1 LHPFSGAIIKKDGTE
16 VIAKDEKLSL
26 EALLGMDW
34 YMQGVEVV
42 GL

>member
-1 LHPFSGAIIKKDGTE
+1 MKIKDGTTVVAE
-16 VIAKDEKLSL
+16 GEKLSL

-34 YMQGVEVV
+34 YIQGVDVV

>member
-1 LHPFSGAIIKKDGTE
+1 MDE
-16 VIAKDEKLSL
+16 VIAKGEKLSL

-34 YMQGVEVV
+34 YIQGVDVV